1 MEGLEATEVK
11 FSELK
16 TIIDYRIEAEYFLK
30 KFTQNDTT
38 LQSIPCSSFIE
49 CFDFVNGRPYNS
61 DAFEA
66 PISKEG
72 YLSVAKIGDVTNKR
86 GKETWEVIPYEE
98 FISQRGVT
106 LTYGDILMTLTGDP
120 PDVGKVHF
128 CFDKMSN
135 CTWNQRVAKV
145 SIKGTISNPE
155 YGYILLSSEYCRI
168 QLERYA
174 KGIRQ
179 RNLGNEGFEKLLI
192 PQLSEDLQYKVQEL
206 VQVAFENY
214 RKSQSLYSSAE
225 NYLLECL
232 GMQDFVANPDTYNIK
247 TLKESFLESGRIDA
261 EYYLPEYDDLEKLIA
276 SFEYAKLA
284 DLCTLIDHGK
294 QPPYVEGGEIRVFSQ
309 KWIGDKGIDYGF
321 IDSTEEPM
329 TSCSFARDNSE
340 YVCRQNDI
348 VYYSVGANIGYCHNY
363 LSDVPM
369 MPGSFI
375 TIIRA
380 NESKINPLYLGFV
393 LNSFIGRTQAEKR
406 KSGTAQPYIY
416 PKDLKEFIIPLIRP
430 EVQAEIAQHI
440 QRSFALRREASQLL
454 EEAKLSVEH
463 AIEMGGGKLLIYSRL
478 QNVLEREERSA
489 MYLLL
494 KELGLID
501 EKLQRHEIVATE
513 KKFSASF
520 ATSGRLDAEYYQPK
534 YDYLDSQL
542 AQLSTKY
549 LGELVELCKSI
560 EPGSEAYQ
568 AEGVPFVRVADLNK
582 FGIETPSVCLDRAT
596 YATAPRPQ
604 KDTILLSKDGSV
616 GIAYK
621 VEDDMDVITSGAIL
635 HLSVKAKGILPDYL
649 TLVLN
654 SPIVKMQA
662 ERDAGGSIIQHW
674 KPSEIAQVVIPILPI
689 EIQQKLSEQV
699 SKSFA
704 LRRDAHALLGE
715 AKAMVERAIEPTA

>member
-1 MEGLEATEVK
+1 MLEGLEATEVRY
-11 FSELK
+11 SELRP
-16 TIIDYRIEAEYFLK
+16 IIDYRIEAEYFLK
-30 KFTQNDTT
+30 KFTQNDRT
-38 LQSIPCSSFIE
+38 LQYIPCSSFID

-61 DAFEA
+61 VAFEA

-86 GKETWEVIPYEE
+86 DKEIWEVIPYDE
-98 FISQRGVT
+98 FVSQKGVT

-128 CFDKMSN
+128 CFDNMSN

-145 SIKGTISNPE
+145 SIKRTISNPE
-155 YGYILLSSEYCRI
+155 YGYILLSSKFCRI

-192 PQLSEDLQYKVQEL
+192 PQLSEDLQYKVQEI
-206 VQVAFENY
+206 VQVGFESY
-214 RKSQSLYSSAE
+214 RKSQSLYTSAE

-232 GMQDFVANPDTYNIK
+232 GMQGFVTNPNAYNIK

-261 EYYLPEYDDLEKLIA
+261 EYYLPKYEDYTKAVSAYAGGVAPLNEVCMIQDDNYTPE
-276 SFEYAKLA
+276 AKQTYRYIELA
-284 DLCTLIDHGK
+284 DIGKSGDIIGCLCEKGEDLPTRARRLVLTGDVIVSSIEGSLGSCALITEDYNHALCSTGFYVVRSSQINSETLLTLFKSEPIQQLLKKGCSGTILTGIGK
-294 QPPYVEGGEIRVFSQ
+294 Q
-309 KWIGDKGIDYGF
+309 
-321 IDSTEEPM
+321 
-329 TSCSFARDNSE
+329 
-340 YVCRQNDI
+340 
-348 VYYSVGANIGYCHNY
+348 
-363 LSDVPM
+363 
-369 MPGSFI
+369 
-375 TIIRA
+375 
-380 NESKINPLYLGFV
+380 
-393 LNSFIGRTQAEKR
+393 
-406 KSGTAQPYIY
+406 
-416 PKDLKEFIIPLIRP
+416 EFKQIPIPLIRP

-440 QRSFALRREASQLL
+440 QRSFVLRKEASQLL
-454 EEAKLSVEH
+454 EEAKLSVEQ
-463 AIEMGGGKLLIYSRL
+463 AIAIGGGKSLIYNGLQEEACKKERL
-478 QNVLEREERSA
+478 A

-501 EKLQRHEIVATE
+501 DMPQRNKVVTTE
-513 KKFSASF
+513 KKLSATFF
-520 ATSGRLDAEYYQPK
+520 ASGRLDAEYYQPK

-542 AQLSTKY
+542 AQLPTQR
-549 LGELVELCKSI
+549 LGELVEVRKSI

-568 AEGVPFVRVADLNK
+568 TEGIPFVRVSDLNK
-582 FGIETPSVCLDRAT
+582 FGLETPSVCLDRTT

-621 VEDDMDVITSGAIL
+621 LDTDTDMITSGAIL
-635 HLSVKAKGILPDYL
+635 HLSVKEKEVLPDYL

-674 KPSEIAQVVIPILPI
+674 KPSEIEQVIIPILSPD
-689 EIQQKLSEQV
+689 IQQKLSEQV
-699 SKSFA
+699 SKSFE
-704 LRRDAHALLGE
+704 LRREAGVLLSE
-715 AKAMVERAIEPTA
+715 AKGMVERAIEPTA